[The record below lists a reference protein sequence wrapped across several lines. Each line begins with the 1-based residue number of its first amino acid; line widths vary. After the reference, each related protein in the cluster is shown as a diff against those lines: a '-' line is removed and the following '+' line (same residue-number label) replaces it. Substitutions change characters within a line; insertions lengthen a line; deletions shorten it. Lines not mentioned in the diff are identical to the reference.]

1 MATARV
7 DQVSETLPVQPPD
20 PGQVLMQMCT
30 GYMVA
35 AALYPVTK
43 LGIAELLADG
53 PQSISR
59 LASETGANE
68 DGLYRVM
75 RALANVGV
83 FSEVSPRT
91 FSLSST
97 ASLLRSDVAGSMRDL
112 VLWMTNEFHFRVW
125 GQMMHSVMTG
135 QPAVEAIYGKACFD
149 VFPALP
155 ETCTEFNNAMTNISA
170 MTIPVVLE
178 HYDFSGI
185 GTLVD
190 VAGGHGLLISQILKH
205 YPDIKGILLDLP
217 HVLEGAR
224 ERIER
229 LGLGHRLSTAT
240 CNFFE
245 SVPAGGDA
253 YIMQH
258 IIHDWDD
265 DKSLIILKN
274 TRKALEGKK
283 SGKLI
288 ILDSL
293 INTDGGMDFAK
304 WKDLEMLTLPGGRER
319 TESEFRTLL
328 SQSGFRLNRTIPLPA
343 MVSIMEAVPV

>member
-7 DQVSETLPVQPPD
+7 DQVSEPLPSQPPD
-20 PGQVLMQMCT
+20 PGQFLMQLST
-30 GYMVA
+30 GYMIA
-35 AALYPVTK
+35 AALYPITK
-43 LGIAELLADG
+43 LQIAELLADG
-53 PQSISR
+53 PQPISK
-59 LASETGANE
+59 LAQSTGANE

-91 FSLSST
+91 FALSPA
-97 ASLLRSDVAGSMRDL
+97 ASPLRCDVAGSMRDL
-112 VLWMTNEFHFRVW
+112 VLWMTNDFHFRVW

-135 QPAVEAIYGKACFD
+135 KPSVEAVYGKPVFD
-149 VFPALP
+149 LFPELP
-155 ETCTEFNNAMTNISA
+155 ETNVEFNNAMTNISA
-170 MTIPVVLE
+170 TTIPVILE

-205 YPDIKGILLDLP
+205 YPEMNGVLIDLP
-217 HVLEGAR
+217 HVLEGAKK
-224 ERIER
+224 RIER
-229 LGLGHRLSTAT
+229 LGLSQRLQTQP
-240 CNFFE
+240 CNFFD
-245 SVPAGGDA
+245 SVPACGDV
-253 YIMQH
+253 YVMQH

-265 DKSLIILKN
+265 EKSLTILKN
-274 TRKALEGKK
+274 TRKALDGKK
-283 SGKLI
+283 NGKLI

-319 TESEFRTLL
+319 TEEEFRMLL
-328 SQSGFRLNRTIPLPA
+328 NQSGFKLTRTIPLPA
-343 MVSIMEAVPV
+343 MVSIVEAVPA